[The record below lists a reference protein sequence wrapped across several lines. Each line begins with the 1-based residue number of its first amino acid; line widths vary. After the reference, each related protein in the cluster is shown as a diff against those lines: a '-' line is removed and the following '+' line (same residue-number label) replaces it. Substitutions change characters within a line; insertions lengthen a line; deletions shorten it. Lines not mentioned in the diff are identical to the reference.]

1 MLLKLTYYFICIA
14 EYLIVQRLILLVRMI
29 QSSKVEFLGAHPEI
43 MHESLIL
50 GITSYF
56 GEITLELGGLN

>member
-1 MLLKLTYYFICIA
+1 
-14 EYLIVQRLILLVRMI
+14 MI